1 MKASVELYINKLS
14 DVAAKSKLEA
24 DCEKF
29 DSELGGLRTPDGWAD
44 SCVSSFRA
52 NWKGTERLA
61 N

>member
-44 SCVSSFRA
+44 SCVSNFRA
-52 NWKGTERLA
+52 IWKGTERLA